1 MNGTRAARRFSGFS
15 GGDVLVLLAALGTVL
30 WLVRSIGTEMDYNW
44 RWERAFPYLV
54 YTDGDGEWRLGLI
67 LEGLAT
73 TVRLTVLGGIGALVI
88 ALPVALLQML
98 SSRVLRILGVTYV
111 ELLRNIPPLVFM
123 FVFYY
128 FISNQIMGGWEL
140 NAWASERFAD
150 SAAFWVLAGD
160 PRLLENFLSGLIC
173 LMVFESAYVA
183 EIYRAGIQSVPRG
196 QVESGL
202 SLGLRPLAVFRLVVM
217 PQALR
222 KVAPPLTSQVI
233 TLIKDS
239 SIISV
244 ISIQEL
250 TFTGVEASVSSGQFF
265 EVWLIVAL
273 LYFALSFPISVLF
286 RKIEA

>member
-1 MNGTRAARRFSGFS
+1 MSRAPATRRAPGFS
-15 GGDVLVLLAALGTVL
+15 GGDVLLLLGALGALL
-30 WLVRSIGTEMDYNW
+30 WLVRAIGTEMDYNW
-44 RWERAFPYLV
+44 RWERAFPFLFYS
-54 YTDGDGEWRLGLI
+54 DGDGDWRLGLI

-73 TVRLTVLGGIGALVI
+73 TVRLTVLGGIGALAL
-88 ALPVALLQML
+88 ALPVALLHML
-98 SSRVLRILGVTYV
+98 PSRALRALGVTYV
-111 ELLRNIPPLVFM
+111 ELLRNMPPLVFM

-128 FISNQIMGGWEL
+128 FISNQIMGGWDL
-140 NAWASERFAD
+140 NAWAVENFSD
-150 SAAFWVLAGD
+150 STLFRVVAGN
-160 PRLLENFLSGLIC
+160 PALLENFLSGLVC

-202 SLGLRPLAVFRLVVM
+202 SLGLRPLGVFRLVVL

-286 RKIEA
+286 RRLEK